1 MTSYRI
7 YGGVLA
13 LGLAL
18 ATGGCN
24 TDRALS
30 GDPFPV
36 DVRDRHPIEFAERER
51 AIDIYVGS
59 GHGRLTA
66 NQRAEVAAF
75 ANAWRR
81 ESTGRLAID
90 VPAGG
95 RGDIAARQATRE
107 ITGVLAAMGVPH
119 SAIDRRQSAD
129 AGPTGS
135 RPVRLAYLR
144 VRPVT
149 GPCGVWLDNIGP
161 GTHSLE
167 NDPFWNHGCAT
178 QSNLAAMVANPEDL
192 VQPRAETQPDA
203 GRRQAAMEKWRQGA
217 DPSTTYIQKTDS
229 KVSTVGQ

>member
-7 YGGVLA
+7 CGGLLA

-18 ATGGCN
+18 GGCN

-36 DVRDRHPIEFAERER
+36 DVRDRHPIEFAERPR
-51 AIDIYVGS
+51 ALDVYVGS
-59 GHGRLTA
+59 GHGRLTTT
-66 NQRAEVAAF
+66 QRAQVAAF

-90 VPAGG
+90 VPASG
-95 RGDIAARQATRE
+95 RGDAAARHAARE
-107 ITGVLAAMGVPH
+107 ISGVLAAMGVPH
-119 SAIDRRQSAD
+119 SAIDRRQSPA
-129 AGPTGS
+129 AGPAGS
-135 RPVRLAYLR
+135 QPVRLAYLR

-161 GTHSLE
+161 SFHTAE

-178 QSNLAAMVANPEDL
+178 QRNLAAMVANPEDL

-203 GRRQAAMEKWRQGA
+203 TRRQAVMEKWRQGT
-217 DPSTTYIQKTDS
+217 DPSTTYVQKTDS